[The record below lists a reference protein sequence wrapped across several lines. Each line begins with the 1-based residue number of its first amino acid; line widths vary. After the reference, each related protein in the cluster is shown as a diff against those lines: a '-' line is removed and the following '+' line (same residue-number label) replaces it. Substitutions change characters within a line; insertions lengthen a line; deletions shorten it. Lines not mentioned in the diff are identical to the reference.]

1 MSQLND
7 YDIAYDD
14 LDTGEL
20 DGEGTSGGEGT
31 LDWHVNKLCPFS

>member
-7 YDIAYDD
+7 YDIAHDD

-20 DGEGTSGGEGT
+20 DGEGTSGGEGQ
-31 LDWHVNKLCPFS
+31 

>member
-7 YDIAYDD
+7 YDIAHDD

-20 DGEGTSGGEGT
+20 DGEGTSGGKG
-31 LDWHVNKLCPFS
+31 NKKQ